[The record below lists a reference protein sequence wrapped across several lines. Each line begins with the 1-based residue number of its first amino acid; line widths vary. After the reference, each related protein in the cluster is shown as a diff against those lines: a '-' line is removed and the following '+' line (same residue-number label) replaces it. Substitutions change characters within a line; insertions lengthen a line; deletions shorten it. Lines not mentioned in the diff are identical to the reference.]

1 MFNKAKAIYRKHYE
15 DTLGKYGDT
24 PQGVNWS
31 SVESQFL
38 RFQILSEVDD
48 LNRKKIHDVGCGL
61 AHFADFLARKGTN
74 CEYVGSDISPLMI
87 EKAKRRL
94 PHAQLY
100 VADILD
106 DATQEWMTADYL
118 FASGV
123 FYVKG
128 TNARNTWR
136 QFVEEMLIRMFSLAK
151 KGIAFNM
158 LTAHVDYEETNLF
171 YLPPAK
177 ALDWCIRNLGRH
189 VVLRHDYPLWEYRCM
204 SINSL
209 INHE

>member
-1 MFNKAKAIYRKHYE
+1 MFNKAKAICRKHYE

-24 PQGVNWS
+24 PQGVNWADA
-31 SVESQFL
+31 ESQFL

-94 PHAQLY
+94 PHAQLH

-106 DATQEWMTADYL
+106 DVTQDWMTADYL

-128 TNARNTWR
+128 TNPRSTWR
-136 QFVEEMLIRMFSLAK
+136 QFVEEMLIRMFSLTK

-158 LTAHVDYEETNLF
+158 LTAHVDYEESNLF
-171 YLPPAK
+171 YLSPAK
-177 ALDWCIRNLGRH
+177 ALDWCVRNLGRH
-189 VVLRHDYPLWEYRCM
+189 VVLRHDYPLWEYTM
-204 SINSL
+204 YVYKQPNKS
-209 INHE
+209 